1 MSETGNNLNDALDI
15 ARYIVMPSLLIVLGH
30 AFNYWAL
37 DLICLTISFL
47 LIKFFWREYVEFS
60 NHKPRRIT
68 LGAKKAHYIL
78 SIYCLV
84 ATIILIYFGEDVAS
98 YISPDAKML
107 MVGHFLLTYIL
118 SGIVYWYLFNAQ
130 EE

>member
-1 MSETGNNLNDALDI
+1 MSGRDNSLNDALDI

-37 DLICLTISFL
+37 DLIFLAISFI

-60 NHKPRRIT
+60 NRKPRRIT

-84 ATIILIYFGEDVAS
+84 ATIVLIYFGEEIGE
-98 YISPDAKML
+98 YISLDPNKL
-107 MVGHFLLTYIL
+107 MIGHFLLIYLL
-118 SGIVYWYLFNAQ
+118 SGTVYWYLFNTQ